1 MIKELLDPSNPDE
14 AVVCTINW
22 LFNAGIEPDSRR
34 DAVDQLELLQ
44 ADIAARIKELNADT
58 IAELELGLDVPGF
71 KLRAGSQR
79 RTWRDESKVAEYLA
93 KYNVEAPEL
102 YDMKLKSIPNVEK
115 VLTSAG
121 YKPDARE
128 TILAEL
134 IDMSVG
140 APSLVKEK

>member
-1 MIKELLDPSNPDE
+1 MIKELLNPETDTVGVLE
-14 AVVCTINW
+14 YAFLADVPPESRIIVVN
-22 LFNAGIEPDSRR
+22 
-34 DAVDQLELLQ
+34 QLTELQ
-44 ADIAARIKELNADT
+44 ADIAARIKQLNADT
-58 IAELELGLDVPGF
+58 IAELELGLEVPGY

-79 RTWRDESKVAEYLA
+79 RTWCDESKVAEVLA
-93 KYNVEAPEL
+93 KHNIDAPKL

-128 TILAEL
+128 TILTEL
-134 IDMSVG
+134 IDVSVG

>member
-1 MIKELLDPSNPDE
+1 MTILKRIEGLGHNVDDLFTHDVPSDARRE
-14 AVVCTINW
+14 AVR
-22 LFNAGIEPDSRR
+22 L
-34 DAVDQLELLQ
+34 LEEII
-44 ADIAARIKELNADT
+44 ADCNARIKELNAAT
-58 IAELELGLDVPGF
+58 IAELELGLEVPGF

-79 RTWRDESKVAEYLA
+79 RTWRDESKVAEALA
-93 KYNVEAPEL
+93 KHNIDAPKL
-102 YDMKLKSIPNVEK
+102 YDMRLKSIPNVEK

-134 IDMSVG
+134 IDVSVG